1 MKQHVAVLVDG
12 DNISGKHAAQIL
24 SIAAE
29 RGDPSICRVYTDAQ
43 RPSDWH
49 GAIGYRM
56 FHSGTGKN
64 AADILLALDAM
75 ELAIVKNVSCFV
87 IASSDGDFTHLAA
100 RLREY
105 GATVIGVGE
114 VKAPNSF
121 RGCCSQ
127 FVEVGISKPVQFVP
141 KPPRLAVTL
150 DQKICEIAR
159 IHGNKGA
166 GILLTELCS
175 KMRTQY
181 GIQTNSFPEKNW
193 RAYLVARPSLFD
205 LDPSGQKA
213 MVRIRN
219 ESVAKVA

>member
-1 MKQHVAVLVDG
+1 MKQHVAVLIDG

-56 FHSGTGKN
+56 IHAGTGKN

-75 ELAIVKNVSCFV
+75 ELAIVKNVCCFV
-87 IASSDGDFTHLAA
+87 IASSDGDFTHLAT

-114 VKAPNSF
+114 AKAPNSI

-127 FVEVGISKPVQFVP
+127 FVEVGIRKPVQFVP
-141 KPPRLAVTL
+141 KAPREAVTL
-150 DQKICEIAR
+150 NQKICEIAR
-159 IHGNKGA
+159 IHGEKRA
-166 GILLTELCS
+166 GILLTELS
-175 KMRTQY
+175 SNMRTQY
-181 GIQTNSFPEKNW
+181 NIKTDSFPEKNW
-193 RAYLVARPSLFD
+193 RAYLAARPLLFD
-205 LDPSGQKA
+205 LDPRGPKA
-213 MVRIRN
+213 MVRIRK
-219 ESVAKVA
+219 ETIAKVA